1 MITAQE
7 NLIQFTIGGETYYA
21 EEGMTWYNWIDSV
34 YSNNRFIKCAY
45 GVCRVDGPS
54 SYGVVPA
61 VAPDN
66 IIIRDTNYIA
76 FHEHGAGGNTG
87 GGVAD

>member
-1 MITAQE
+1 MYTA
-7 NLIQFTIGGETYYA
+7 IIGLLNA
-21 EEGMTWYNWIDSV
+21 LM
-34 YSNNRFIKCAY
+34 
-45 GVCRVDGPS
+45 RVDGPS

-66 IIIRDTNYIA
+66 IIIRDTNYIT

>member
-34 YSNNRFIKCAY
+34 YSNNRFIIFY
-45 GVCRVDGPS
+45 
-54 SYGVVPA
+54 
-61 VAPDN
+61 
-66 IIIRDTNYIA
+66 
-76 FHEHGAGGNTG
+76 
-87 GGVAD
+87 